1 MPTSGFS
8 SVQRAKQLGRA
19 ADRRDDLEPVRF
31 EQSDQAVPEQ
41 EEIFS
46 DDNAHS
52 TPITG
57 LRPVR

>member
-1 MPTSGFS
+1 
-8 SVQRAKQLGRA
+8 
-19 ADRRDDLEPVRF
+19 VRF

-46 DDNAHS
+46 YDNAHG

-57 LRPVR
+57 PRPVR